1 MGLYDE
7 YDDTARA
14 NEHVPPL
21 NKPFPYGKQPIRGV
35 NVGGWLLIE
44 PFITPSFFKKYAASR
59 GVVDEYTLSKEL
71 GTTETKQTIETHYK
85 DFVNENT
92 FKEIRDAGLDHVRI
106 PFGYWA
112 VETFDDDTFL
122 PQVSWRYLLRAVEWA
137 RKYGLRVKLDLHSVP
152 GGANGWNHSGRLGRM
167 EWLNGDRGQEFADRT
182 LKIHKQLATFFSQP
196 RYKNIV
202 TMYGLVND
210 PRMILLDADKVIE
223 WSEEAYKVVRDSGYE
238 GKIIFGDGFRG
249 LSTWKGAFPGLDGM
263 VLDVHQY
270 VIFNTA
276 QLSLTHSKKISFA
289 CKDWGTQMDASMDTS
304 SG

>member
-1 MGLYDE
+1 MGLYDK
-7 YDDTARA
+7 YDDTIKA

-21 NKPFPYGKQPIRGV
+21 NEPFPYGKQPIRGV

-44 PFITPSFFKKYAASR
+44 PFITPSLFKKYAASR
-59 GVVDEYTLSKEL
+59 GVVDEYTLSQEL
-71 GTTETKQTIETHYK
+71 GATEAKQTLETHYK
-85 DFVNENT
+85 DFVNEDT

-112 VETFDDDTFL
+112 VEVFDNDAFL
-122 PQVSWRYLLRAVEWA
+122 PKVSWRYLLRAIEWA

-152 GGANGWNHSGRLGRM
+152 GGANGWNHSGRLGRI
-167 EWLNGDRGQEFADRT
+167 EWLSGDRGRMFADRT
-182 LKIHKQLATFFSQP
+182 LAIHQKLATFFSQP

-202 TMYGLVND
+202 TMYGLVNE
-210 PRMILLDADKVIE
+210 PRMILLDSAKVIA
-223 WSEEAYKVVRDSGYE
+223 WTEEAHKVVRDNGYE

-249 LSTWKGAFPGLDGM
+249 LSTWKGVFSGLDGM

-276 QLSLTHSKKISFA
+276 LLSLTHSKKISLA
-289 CKDWGTQMDASMDTS
+289 CKDWSNLVVASMNTS